1 MNKRIFALTL
11 STLLFA
17 LCSVTEAQQPT
28 KIPRIGIV
36 TGTAKDPGSTKIFRQ
51 ALKDLGYIEGKNI
64 LFEHRY
70 TEGNRDWVAGIVTEL
85 LSRKLDI
92 LFTTQAI
99 VVRAA
104 REATRTVPIVMA
116 VTPDPV
122 ALGL

>member
-36 TGTAKDPGSTKIFRQ
+36 TGTAKDPSSTKIFRQ
-51 ALKDLGYIEGKNI
+51 ALQDLGYVEGKNI

-70 TEGNRDWVAGIVTEL
+70 TEGNRERVAGIVTEL
-85 LSRKLDI
+85 LSLKVNI
-92 LFTTQAI
+92 LFSTQAI

-104 REATRTVPIVMA
+104 KEATKTIVS
-116 VTPDPV
+116 VV
-122 ALGL
+122 GYEGRI